1 MEYSRR
7 SVKIYDVISNL
18 FYFIITCMIVS
29 TMQSDIQ
36 LNFDKTCYLL
46 GDDAILNAKY
56 TGTGTVEYINWYY
69 DKILAIIDANT
80 CSTFVSDS
88 WYRDRSYLLG
98 DDAILNAKYTGTGTV
113 EYINWYYDKIL
124 AIIDANT
131 CSTFVS
137 DSWYRDRSLARVC
150 DSVSNTFSIMIT
162 ALDNSDFGRDW
173 GVSLRL
179 SAAETTPVVRHTM
192 AKCLV
197 SIYFF

>member
-7 SVKIYDVISNL
+7 SVKINDVISNL

-36 LNFDKTCYLL
+36 LNFDKTC
-46 GDDAILNAKY
+46 
-56 TGTGTVEYINWYY
+56 
-69 DKILAIIDANT
+69 
-80 CSTFVSDS
+80 
-88 WYRDRSYLLG
+88 YLLG